1 MSVTKF
7 ENILNEFKLIP
18 KLERKRN
25 FLEISGYPHFENV
38 SSNILKFYF
47 HSEAE
52 HNLKDLFLKS
62 LFALI
67 YEKVKETEKVTSKI
81 DEKLIIEGDYYACL
95 DVETEKV
102 TSKRNRLDL
111 LIETENFIIGIENK
125 IYHSIDENPLDDYSE
140 LIESEVNKK
149 GKNHSYK
156 LVLSLNRIKDQ
167 KIQDNGF
174 INITHLELVS
184 KVEEYLGTYIVDA
197 NSDYLLFLK
206 NYIINIKRMSGQI
219 KENNKMNIFIE
230 DNIAVIKDLLKEYK
244 NFEEKEFQNAI
255 SLKNS
260 IDEIWQ
266 IEKSSKYGLKK
277 IWICEKYKLVYDFV
291 TKRGHKIVIEPR
303 FKIGNWHIAF
313 FGRGNDS
320 NVYLENNIKNSDA
333 FKELEESKI
342 LGPFIDK
349 NTRFE
354 DIRKST
360 LELLNLVGDFIN
372 NEDSEDYNS

>member
-7 ENILNEFKLIP
+7 DNILNEFKLIP

-125 IYHSIDENPLDDYSE
+125 IYHSIDKNPLDDYSK
-140 LIESEVNKK
+140 LIKSEANEKK
-149 GKNHSYK
+149 KSFYK

-174 INITHLELVS
+174 INFTHLELVS
-184 KVEEYLGTYIVDA
+184 KVEEYIGAYMVEA

-206 NYIINIKRMSGQI
+206 NYIMNIKNMSGQV
-219 KENNKMNIFIE
+219 KKNDKMNTFLE
-230 DNIAVIKDLLKEYK
+230 DNIVVIKDLVNEYKKFEEEESQNTIRLKEIIEVERPIGDG
-244 NFEEKEFQNAI
+244 FEC
-255 SLKNS
+255 
-260 IDEIWQ
+260 
-266 IEKSSKYGLKK
+266 K
-277 IWICEKYKLVYDFV
+277 IWICQKYKLVYDYV
-291 TKRGHKIVIEPR
+291 TKNGHKIVVEPR
-303 FKIGNWHIAF
+303 FEIGNWHIAF
-313 FGRGNDS
+313 FGRGAS
-320 NVYLENNIKNSDA
+320 KAYVENIRNFNTFNPKC
-333 FKELEESKI
+333 
-342 LGPFIDK
+342 LGPFNDK

-354 DIRKST
+354 DILKST
-360 LELLNLVGDFIN
+360 LELLNLV
-372 NEDSEDYNS
+372 EDCIKKEDL

>member
-1 MSVTKF
+1 MSLSKF

-62 LFALI
+62 LLAL
-67 YEKVKETEKVTSKI
+67 I
-81 DEKLIIEGDYYACL
+81 DEKLIVEGDYYECL
-95 DVETEKV
+95 DVETERS
-102 TSKRNRLDL
+102 TSNGNRLDL

-125 IYHSIDENPLDDYSE
+125 IYHSLDNNPLDDYSK
-140 LIESEVNKK
+140 LIEKEVKQKEKK
-149 GKNHSYK
+149 SSYK
-156 LVLSLNRIKDQ
+156 LVLSLKRIKDQ

-184 KVEEYLGTYIVDA
+184 KVEEYLGAYIVDA

-219 KENNKMNIFIE
+219 KENDKMNFFIE

-244 NFEEKEFQNAI
+244 KFEDKEFQNAI
-255 SLKNS
+255 ILKNT
-260 IDEIWQ
+260 
-266 IEKSSKYGLKK
+266 IEEELPRMVSTDNGLEK

-291 TKRGHKIVIEPR
+291 TKKGYKIVVEPR
-303 FKIGNWHIAF
+303 FEIGNWHIAF

-320 NVYLENNIKNSDA
+320 KVYLEKSIKNSEA

-360 LELLNLVGDFIN
+360 LELLKLVDEFIK
-372 NEDSEDYNS
+372 NEDA